1 MEEGCREGS
10 FTAASSSRPLDE
22 FGIVSHK
29 GKQVFG
35 TTFRPQKAAAF
46 NDDLLYTVTT
56 IEDIRQDKI
65 VSKFS
70 PVFKKTNDIFC
81 QNICY
86 CHFISTV
93 I

>member
-56 IEDIRQDKI
+56 IEDIRQHKI
-65 VSKFS
+65 VSKFLAS
-70 PVFKKTNDIFC
+70 F
-81 QNICY
+81 
-86 CHFISTV
+86 
-93 I
+93 